1 MVTDLFLVC
10 ADAQTLLF
18 QICETNNL
26 LLTQTISFKICVQ
39 MKKAFLLI
47 EHVYFRFNT
56 KAQIAFVVVCSE
68 SCGIIHRDTWWT
80 PPAYRSK
87 STMYLY
93 GNHLTSTKT
102 VSLEK
107 SICHNTGIR
116 IDLYL
121 WLLQRHMQGHVEIF
135 SLKLRSHAYWQ
146 NKWNTRI

>member
-68 SCGIIHRDTWWT
+68 SCESSTEIHGGLLLPTGQSPLCISMGII
-80 PPAYRSK
+80 
-87 STMYLY
+87 
-93 GNHLTSTKT
+93 
-102 VSLEK
+102 
-107 SICHNTGIR
+107 
-116 IDLYL
+116 
-121 WLLQRHMQGHVEIF
+121 LLQPKQF
-135 SLKLRSHAYWQ
+135 Q
-146 NKWNTRI
+146 